1 MNIQGKSMAVASWGL
16 GVVCVHESSLI
27 QSLWAGGMDWVFED
41 GGLELVQSYQESLL
55 FYNFLL

>member
-27 QSLWAGGMDWVFED
+27 QSLWAGGMD
-41 GGLELVQSYQESLL
+41 
-55 FYNFLL
+55 